1 MRRRRGAD
9 ADRSRV
15 VLLVALAV
23 DNLGTG
29 LFLPLG
35 LVFATRVVGLRV
47 DTAGT
52 VVAAAGLL
60 GFAVPPVAGRL
71 SHRVGPRRVVV
82 LSQLVQ
88 AAGALGYLFAGGPA
102 AVFVAAALL
111 ALGTQLFYCSV
122 FVMVADVSTDTAKER
137 PFARV
142 GMVRS
147 AAFGLGNLVA
157 AVALTAGGTHSL
169 PWLVAADAVTYV
181 VAAVL
186 LLRYVET
193 PPVDHGTQAAGTL
206 AGARD
211 RRYLALMSSTALV
224 GLTIDVAL
232 LGGPVYVLDVLH
244 GPVWLPGALLA
255 TSTGLSSVLGVRVVL
270 LLRPFR
276 RTRALQAGSLVFA
289 VWAAS
294 MAALQLVPPAA
305 LVAAT
310 WAVWV
315 LIVVGTKVFY
325 PVSGALS
332 EALPPRESRATYM
345 ATYQYAFTAAQ
356 VAAPVVVGLFAVRG
370 WLPWAVLV
378 AAALAALGVQRRLGA
393 MVPPELNR
401 AR

>member
-1 MRRRRGAD
+1 MRRRREAD

-157 AVALTAGGTHSL
+157 AVALTAFGTHSL

-206 AGARD
+206 AVARD